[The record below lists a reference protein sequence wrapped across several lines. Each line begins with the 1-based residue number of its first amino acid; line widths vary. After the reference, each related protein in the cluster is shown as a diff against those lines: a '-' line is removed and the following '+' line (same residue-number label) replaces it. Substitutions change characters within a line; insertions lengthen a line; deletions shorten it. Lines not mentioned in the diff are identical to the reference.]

1 MSGDLRRAYILVL
14 DRINYLR
21 IRNCNQLQ
29 ESPNKSGA
37 RIIRY
42 VAGLY

>member
-1 MSGDLRRAYILVL
+1 MRLYFGFRSN
-14 DRINYLR
+14 NYLR